1 VSSNTYF
8 PFIVT
13 KATVFRILVEIMAL
27 LWVLMI
33 VKGETPQESLRLPT
47 GQAKLKLN
55 KLSKALLVYALV
67 ILISAFLGVNVYWS
81 LFSGNE
87 RMEGVIGIWHFI
99 LFFFIISSVFDIN
112 DFKKILKAE
121 VGISAFYG
129 LLALMIYAG
138 GRIGAVAATQRL
150 SGFTGNPS
158 YLGTFFIFN
167 SLLALYFYF
176 EGLLPIR
183 RPNVIASEVKQS
195 QRLPRSPEGSL
206 AMTIKNLFPRNDS
219 VWWLLIFIFEALL
232 IFISGTRGGMI
243 GFGLGALYIII
254 SLIFSHQAKT
264 YPSLK
269 KLSLF
274 ILIGG
279 IVFLGLVFGL
289 KNTNFVQNNFA
300 LNRLTSISLKDPTGA
315 ARILSAQTA
324 FKSFLEKP
332 LFGWGP
338 ENYEAAYLKNFNP
351 EVVKVLPGDFY
362 FDRAHNKIMEV
373 LATTGI
379 FGLLSYLSIFVAA
392 FWILEKN
399 KKKENQFLTSLVFE
413 AILIGYFVQNVFI
426 FDFHESYLMFFLV
439 LGFISQLGSVI
450 ARSENNSVIASEA
463 KQSIR
468 LPPATLRSRLKAL
481 GSLAMTKEESS
492 YKSAQDFVPELT
504 KGFILIVSFCLILYS
519 LVFWVIK
526 PYFISRDI
534 INTMKLLVNKN
545 YDASYQLFKNTLS
558 QAGQYENIKKDIVIG
573 VENAF
578 ANYVTFSDQL
588 KPFTDDLIV
597 ESDALLKKEPW
608 NYRLIMNKAQLQL
621 LESANDP
628 SKFKEAEQTAQTLN
642 QVAPYFPQ
650 THLFLA
656 KIYFLEN
663 NLEKAKAEAEQV
675 LSLNPQDANAYYLL
689 GMYYSTIKDATQSTE
704 YLIKAVQLGLP
715 LKDKSTILK
724 LASVL
729 AQQQDYETIVK
740 LYLQG
745 IQIDPQDSEMYVH
758 LAAAYGK
765 LRNKEKAIYYAQKA
779 AELNP
784 NLKQAAQNFIELIQ
798 TGQWDKISN

>member
-1 VSSNTYF
+1 
-8 PFIVT
+8 
-13 KATVFRILVEIMAL
+13 
-27 LWVLMI
+27 
-33 VKGETPQESLRLPT
+33 
-47 GQAKLKLN
+47 
-55 KLSKALLVYALV
+55 
-67 ILISAFLGVNVYWS
+67 
-81 LFSGNE
+81 
-87 RMEGVIGIWHFI
+87 
-99 LFFFIISSVFDIN
+99 
-112 DFKKILKAE
+112 
-121 VGISAFYG
+121 
-129 LLALMIYAG
+129 
-138 GRIGAVAATQRL
+138 
-150 SGFTGNPS
+150 
-158 YLGTFFIFN
+158 
-167 SLLALYFYF
+167 
-176 EGLLPIR
+176 
-183 RPNVIASEVKQS
+183 
-195 QRLPRSPEGSL
+195 
-206 AMTIKNLFPRNDS
+206 
-219 VWWLLIFIFEALL
+219 
-232 IFISGTRGGMI
+232 
-243 GFGLGALYIII
+243 
-254 SLIFSHQAKT
+254 
-264 YPSLK
+264 
-269 KLSLF
+269 
-274 ILIGG
+274 
-279 IVFLGLVFGL
+279 
-289 KNTNFVQNNFA
+289 VQNNFG
-300 LNRLTSISLKDPTGA
+300 LNRLSSISLKDPTGA
-315 ARILSAQTA
+315 ARIISAETA

-332 LFGWGP
+332 IFGWGP

-351 EVVKVLPGDFY
+351 AVVKVLPGDFY

-399 KKKENQFLTSLVFE
+399 KKKEGQFFTALVFE

-439 LGFISQLGSVI
+439 LGFIGQLGSVI
-450 ARSENNSVIASEA
+450 ATSGNNSVIASEA
-463 KQSIR
+463 KQSLGFR
-468 LPPATLRSRLKAL
+468 LLRRPSTILGTPRNDNKNYQNDSR
-481 GSLAMTKEESS
+481 TK
-492 YKSAQDFVPELT
+492 DFVPELAR
-504 KGFILIVSFCLILYS
+504 GFILIVSFCLILYS
-519 LVFWVIK
+519 LAFWVIK

-545 YDASYQLFKNTLS
+545 YDASYQLFKNTLY

-588 KPFTDDLIV
+588 KPFVDDLIV

-628 SKFKEAEQTAQTLN
+628 SKFKEAEQTAQALN

-656 KIYFLEN
+656 KIYFLGN
-663 NLEKAKAEAEQV
+663 DLEKAKAEAEQV

-689 GMYYSTIKDATQSTE
+689 GIYYSTIKDATQSTE
-704 YLIKAVQLGLP
+704 YLIKAVQLGFP
-715 LKDKSTILK
+715 IKDKSTILK

-765 LRNKEKAIYYAQKA
+765 LHEAQPAIYYAQKA

-798 TGQWDKISN
+798 TGQWNKISD